1 MNVQRIMAFR
11 ESSRL
16 EPYVDLTRSHPV
28 ELIAF
33 ALCAANAVYLA
44 ASLLYGTW
52 LIDPGGRPIPTDFVN
67 VWAAGHLALEGRP
80 AEAYDWAIHKQ
91 VEDAVIGYSFEGY
104 YAWLYPPA
112 FLLVASLLATLPLI
126 AAQGVWLLLTF
137 PPYVAVIR
145 SIVGHRI
152 GVMLACAFPA
162 VVSTFVAGQNGFF
175 TAALIGATLRLLQC
189 QPLAAGICLGL
200 LTYKPQFGLLFP
212 LVLAAGGYWR
222 VIWSATA
229 TALLLN
235 AAALAV
241 LGADAWMAFVHSLPL
256 ASQAILTEGQ
266 ADWSKLQSLF
276 GLTRSLGGAEALAW
290 SIQGAALAVTAGL
303 LCVMWRSPLAFD
315 LKAAAL
321 AAGALLSTPYLYLYD
336 LVTLAVPMAFLVRAS
351 LREGGLPRSA
361 LVAFAAVALLIL
373 LYPFLKMPVGPFA
386 ILIVLGVVAARALRT
401 SAATSRIEGRAAPA

>member
-1 MNVQRIMAFR
+1 
-11 ESSRL
+11 
-16 EPYVDLTRSHPV
+16 
-28 ELIAF
+28 
-33 ALCAANAVYLA
+33 
-44 ASLLYGTW
+44 
-52 LIDPGGRPIPTDFVN
+52 
-67 VWAAGHLALEGRP
+67 
-80 AEAYDWAIHKQ
+80 
-91 VEDAVIGYSFEGY
+91 
-104 YAWLYPPA
+104 
-112 FLLVASLLATLPLI
+112 
-126 AAQGVWLLLTF
+126 
-137 PPYVAVIR
+137 
-145 SIVGHRI
+145 
-152 GVMLACAFPA
+152 
-162 VVSTFVAGQNGFF
+162 
-175 TAALIGATLRLLQC
+175 
-189 QPLAAGICLGL
+189 
-200 LTYKPQFGLLFP
+200 LLFP